1 MKMIMVIAIFGLL
14 YTGLSIQ
21 ELDRAEKHRT
31 QVDASVFASGLM
43 SMYASV
49 SCELNAAP
57 VENVAVTWDDISDTC
72 RFSRTSIPSGVE
84 AHAGTDRFYIYA
96 ATPPRRTQNHL
107 ERALKQSMTVGIKQ
121 GASLRVGSGSLI
133 NYSVPSHIPDGSL
146 VIVGMFM

>member
-1 MKMIMVIAIFGLL
+1 MKMIMVVVIFGAL
-14 YTGLSIQ
+14 YTMLSFQ

-49 SCELNAAP
+49 SCKLNSAP
-57 VENVAVTWDDISDTC
+57 VTNVAVAWSDISAPC
-72 RFSRTSIPSGVE
+72 RFSRTSIPAGIL
-84 AHAGTDRFYIYA
+84 AHAGTARFYIYA
-96 ATPPRRTQNHL
+96 PTPPKRTQNHL

-121 GASLRVGSGSLI
+121 GASLRVGNGSLI
-133 NYSVPSHIPDGSL
+133 NYAVPSHIPDGSL